1 MHRDLKL
8 SNILVTNENT
18 IKLCDYGLA
27 RKESVLVKP
36 SERTYTNNVI
46 TLWYRPPELLFGAT
60 NYNASVDIWSVGCIL
75 GSCCW
80 ARFCLKDPRT

>member
-46 TLWYRPPELLFGAT
+46 PVVPPARTFVWRY
-60 NYNASVDIWSVGCIL
+60 NYNASVDIWSVGCIFGELLL
-75 GSCCW
+75 GKVL
-80 ARFCLKDPRT
+80 LKDPRT